1 MPQSSQV
8 QHNQTHSP
16 QQNTRHNL
24 SDEYIPEGISSE
36 QAVNSLQQVKTA
48 DNRPLQRRAAI
59 GLGSIIGNRAL
70 QRVLMGNIQRDGL
83 EEFGL
88 GETAAPTM
96 DDAMPADMAAFL
108 ARGVMPGPDGLNVT
122 PTGIGGFNARFDPN
136 SRELQIAL
144 NVGIIFPNGL
154 QIDPTTNVV
163 TVDGAGLDTGDQSE
177 QRTITQLQNGA
188 NKIMTD
194 VPAADR
200 AAIVNSQWRWSG
212 EQDSWMQSYAQ
223 SVKDAWGAKHFF
235 VSQDWSQLFSS
246 VRVAANVHAGRQDGD
261 HCKAKIVKTP
271 PGGIGAFVQS
281 GSRTRTDDQELIM
294 SSSAL
299 GPRHDNLL
307 QWQLYFAHDSSDV
320 ASATSQ
326 PNGAGLDGPTFLK
339 QFINTFNAAP
349 GNAGQPIRL
358 VGRASS
364 VGAANY
370 NQQLSE
376 RRSAAV
382 EQFLQ
387 ANGLTGSV
395 NRTQDSGEGETGTDD
410 NADASRRVDLIIGS
424 GAAQNVAMHESGH
437 LLGLDDEYST
447 IDTQNNTLPADQR
460 GFISGTGNAIGATID
475 HTDIDADGL
484 ADAPIDGAVA
494 ENNDNIMSLGDTVRP
509 QHYATFHSALEQATG
524 KSWRYGGEGDP
535 PTHIPGTPTPDGGV
549 IV

>member
-1 MPQSSQV
+1 MPQSTQV
-8 QHNQTHSP
+8 QRQQTPSP
-16 QQNTRHNL
+16 QQNTHHAP
-24 SDEYIPEGISSE
+24 SEEFMSEGMNADR
-36 QAVNSLQQVKTA
+36 AVNVLQQSKTV
-48 DNRPLQRRAAI
+48 DNKPVQRRAAM

-70 QRVLMGNIQRDGL
+70 QRILMPGIQREGPDEAGP
-83 EEFGL
+83 
-88 GETAAPTM
+88 GEATATA

-108 ARGVMPGPDGLNVT
+108 ARGVMPSADGLNVT
-122 PTGIGGFNARFDPN
+122 PTGLGGFNAKFDGN
-136 SRELQIAL
+136 SRELQITL
-144 NVGIIFPNGL
+144 NVGIIFPDGL
-154 QIDPTTNVV
+154 KIDPTTNIV
-163 TVDGAGLDTGDQSE
+163 TVDGAGLDASDPSE

-188 NKIMTD
+188 NRIMTD
-194 VPAADR
+194 VAAADR
-200 AAIVNSQWRWSG
+200 AGIVNSQWRWSG

-235 VSQDWSQLFSS
+235 VSQDWPQLFSS
-246 VRVAANVHAGRQDGD
+246 VRVAANVHAGKQDGD

-281 GSRTRTDDQELIM
+281 GNRRNATDSEMIM

-307 QWQLYFAHDSSDV
+307 RWELYFAHDSSDI
-320 ASATSQ
+320 ASASSQ
-326 PNGAGLDGPTFLK
+326 PGGAGTDGPTFLK

-349 GNAGQPIRL
+349 GNAGQPIQL
-358 VGRASS
+358 IGRASS
-364 VGAANY
+364 VGDADY
-370 NQQLSE
+370 NQSLSE

-387 ANGLTGSV
+387 TNGLTGSV
-395 NRTQDSGEGETGTDD
+395 NRTQDSGEGETGATDD
-410 NADASRRVDLIIGS
+410 HDASRRVDLIIGS
-424 GAAQNVAMHESGH
+424 GAAQNVAMHETGH

-447 IDTQNNTLPADQR
+447 IDNQNNTLPADQR
-460 GFISGTGNAIGATID
+460 GFISGTGNAIGATIE
-475 HTDIDADGL
+475 HTDIDANGL

-509 QHYATFHSALEQATG
+509 QHYSTFHSALETVTG
-524 KSWRYGGEGDP
+524 RNWRYGGEGDP

>member
-8 QHNQTHSP
+8 QRSQPPSP
-16 QQNTRHNL
+16 QQNTRHNPSEEYL
-24 SDEYIPEGISSE
+24 AEGFNSDHAS
-36 QAVNSLQQVKTA
+36 NTLQQSKTA
-48 DNRPLQRRAAI
+48 DNRPVQRHTAL
-59 GLGSIIGNRAL
+59 GLSSIIGNRAL
-70 QRVLMGNIQRDGL
+70 QRLLIGNIQRDDLNPSEHG
-83 EEFGL
+83 GA
-88 GETAAPTM
+88 AAPTL
-96 DDAMPADMAAFL
+96 DDAMPADLAAFL

-144 NVGIIFPNGL
+144 NIGIIFPNGL

-163 TVDGAGLDTGDQSE
+163 TVDGAGLDVGDQSE
-177 QRTITQLQNGA
+177 QRTITQLQAGA
-188 NKIMTD
+188 TRIMTD

-235 VSQDWSQLFSS
+235 VSQDWPQLFSG

-307 QWQLYFAHDSSDV
+307 RWQLYFAHDSADV
-320 ASATSQ
+320 ASASSQ
-326 PNGAGLDGPTFLK
+326 PGGAGLDGETFLK

-349 GNAGQPIRL
+349 GNAGQPIQMI
-358 VGRASS
+358 GRASVS
-364 VGAANY
+364 GDETY
-370 NQQLSE
+370 NQDLSE

-382 EQFLQ
+382 ERFLID
-387 ANGLTGSV
+387 NGLTGSV
-395 NRTQDSGEGETGTDD
+395 NRTQDSGEGETGTAE
-410 NADASRRVDLIIGS
+410 NEDASRRVDLVIGS
-424 GAAQNVAMHESGH
+424 GAAQNVAMHETGH